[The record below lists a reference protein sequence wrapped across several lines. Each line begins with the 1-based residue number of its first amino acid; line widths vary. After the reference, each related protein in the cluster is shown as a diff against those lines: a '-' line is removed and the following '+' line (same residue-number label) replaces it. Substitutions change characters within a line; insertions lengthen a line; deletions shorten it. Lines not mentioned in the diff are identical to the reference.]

1 MCACGAV
8 RQSVP
13 SATQRRNME
22 RCPAYHCI
30 KSARFIKYTTSGCAF
45 QSKNLN
51 GLRTSGSASTKI
63 KMCLENLHLVFVI
76 SAILL
81 YIKKNLNQA
90 NKLSTGATYGGR
102 GVELSS
108 ELFMLKGATN
118 T

>member
-1 MCACGAV
+1 
-8 RQSVP
+8 
-13 SATQRRNME
+13 
-22 RCPAYHCI
+22 
-30 KSARFIKYTTSGCAF
+30 
-45 QSKNLN
+45 
-51 GLRTSGSASTKI
+51 
-63 KMCLENLHLVFVI
+63 MCLENLHLVFVI